1 MKSVLIRLILTILLT
16 SLYLVYKLYQK
27 HNVDSQVFI
36 KKGTSTFEIAKKLK
50 EKDIIDFPL
59 LFILYSKIK
68 GNSLKAGYYEFKGY
82 ISMIDVYNMMKSG
95 LVKEYI
101 FTIIPGDN
109 LFTIASRLDAEG
121 ILNKDSFLKY
131 VFNKENLKKF
141 NIEGDSFEGYLP
153 PETYYIPYKAST
165 EDMIKIFLDVFK
177 KRYMPYKEKFK
188 NKSLTFY
195 QGMIIAS
202 MIEKEAYLEEEKS
215 KIAGVIF
222 NRLKRDMK
230 LQIDASVIYALMLE
244 NRYTGKLRRED
255 MKFNSPFNTYTNFG
269 LPPTPICS
277 FSLSSLHAVIS
288 PQNHSYLYY
297 VLSKDK
303 KSHIFSE
310 NYTDHLKNIQMHIK
324 SK

>member
-1 MKSVLIRLILTILLT
+1 MKSLLIRVALTILLI
-16 SLYLVYKLYQK
+16 SLYLVYKVYQK
-27 HNVDSQVFI
+27 HNVDSQIFI

-82 ISMIDVYNMMKSG
+82 ISMMDVYNTMKSG

-165 EDMIKIFLDVFK
+165 EDVIKIFLDVFK

-188 NKSLTFY
+188 NKNLTFY

-202 MIEKEAYLEEEKS
+202 MIEKEAYLEEEKP

-222 NRLKRDMK
+222 NRLKRNMK
-230 LQIDASVIYALMLE
+230 LQIDATVIYALMLE
-244 NRYTGKLRRED
+244 DRYIGKLRRED
-255 MKFNSPFNTYTNFG
+255 MKFNSPFNTYTNFR

-277 FSLSSLHAVIS
+277 FSLSSLYAVIS
-288 PQNHSYLYY
+288 PENHSYLYY
-297 VLSKDK
+297 VLSRDK
-303 KSHIFSE
+303 QSHIFSE
-310 NYTDHLKNIQMHIK
+310 NYTDHLKNIEMNIK
-324 SK
+324 LK